1 MGRKDPKPYIK
12 KSDSMITKPAV
23 CEITGEE
30 IPLQNGGL
38 VYLSENHRPL
48 SEEHKDEASYIAS
61 VGHAGGYPNNGIDP
75 ETGEPQAL
83 GRASWWKL
91 QDIKEI

>member
-1 MGRKDPKPYIK
+1 MTKDPEPYIK
-12 KSDSMITKPAV
+12 RSDSMITKPAV

-30 IPLQNGGL
+30 IQLQDGGL

-48 SEEHKDEASYIAS
+48 SEEHKDKAVYIAS

-75 ETGEPQAL
+75 ETGETRAI
-83 GRASWWKL
+83 GSASWWKL
-91 QDIKEI
+91 KDIKEI